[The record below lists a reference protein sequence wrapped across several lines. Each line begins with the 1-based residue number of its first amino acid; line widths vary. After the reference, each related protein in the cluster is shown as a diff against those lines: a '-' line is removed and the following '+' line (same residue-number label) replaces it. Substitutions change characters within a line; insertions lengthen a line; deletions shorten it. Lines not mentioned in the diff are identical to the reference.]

1 MMSQYDTETAVSQ
14 QSERV
19 WAGTLSRDWNI
30 GDNPNGG
37 YLVSIALNALRQSVS
52 HPDPVSVTTHYLR
65 PGIALQPFEVK
76 VDILRTGRTLS
87 TARATLTQNNK
98 TCLEVLSVF
107 GDLTQNPG
115 IDSILKIPA
124 PSATEPKECEQRSG
138 DAQGIDLPILDR
150 LDTRLQPVNTT
161 DNPRAEINGWIRFLD
176 GRDPDVNALLLFSDA
191 FPPSLFN
198 VLGVIGWVPTIELTV
213 HVRKRPAPGWIQ
225 TQFRTEDL
233 HQGRMIENGLLW
245 DSQGDLVAQSRQI
258 GLVMKK

>member
-1 MMSQYDTETAVSQ
+1 MSHYDTETAVFQ
-14 QSERV
+14 QSENI
-19 WAGTLSRDWNI
+19 WTGTLSGAWNI

-37 YLVSIALNALRQSVS
+37 YLVSIALNTLRQSVS

-65 PGIALQPFEVK
+65 PGIAEQPFEVK
-76 VDILRTGRTLS
+76 VDILRSGRTLS
-87 TARATLTQNNK
+87 TARATLIQNDK
-98 TCLEVLSVF
+98 TCLEVLAVF

-115 IDSILKIPA
+115 IDSTLKISA
-124 PSATEPKECEQRSG
+124 PDAISPEKCEQRSG

-150 LDTRLQPVNTT
+150 LDTRLQPVAAT
-161 DNPRAEINGWIRFLD
+161 DKPNAEINGWIRFLD

-225 TQFRTEDL
+225 TQFRTDDL
-233 HQGRMIENGLLW
+233 QQGRMIENGLLW
-245 DSQGDLVAQSRQI
+245 DSNGDLVAQSRQM